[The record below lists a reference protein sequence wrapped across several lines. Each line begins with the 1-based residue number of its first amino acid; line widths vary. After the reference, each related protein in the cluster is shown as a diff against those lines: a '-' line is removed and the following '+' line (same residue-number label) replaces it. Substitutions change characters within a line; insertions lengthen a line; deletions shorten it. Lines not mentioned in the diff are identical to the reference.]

1 MNPPPDYPR
10 DFLQLALQYQCLQFG
25 EFTLKSGRRSPYFFN
40 AGALNDGAAL
50 ECVGA
55 CYAHAAIAHDISFD
69 MLFGPAYKG
78 IPLAS
83 SAAGALHRLYDRTIP
98 VAFDRKEAK
107 THGDSG
113 QTFGAPLSGRVLLID
128 DVISSGITVRTSVD
142 LIRAHGAEVAG
153 LLVLL
158 DRGECGQNGA
168 QSAAEELAEQCNVPV
183 FSIVRAQDFQQ
194 ILHDAPEYQ
203 QYHDQ
208 VEAYLE
214 RYGA

>member
-1 MNPPPDYPR
+1 MNPPSDTPR
-10 DFLQLALQYQCLQFG
+10 DFLQLALRYQCLQFG
-25 EFTLKSGRRSPYFFN
+25 EFTLKSGRQSPYFFN
-40 AGALNDGAAL
+40 AGVLNDGAAL
-50 ECVGA
+50 ECVGN
-55 CYAHAAIAHDISFD
+55 CYAHAAMEHKIAFD

-83 SAAGALHRLYDRTIP
+83 AAASALHRLYGRPTP

-113 QTFGAPLSGRVLLID
+113 QTFGAPISGSVLLID
-128 DVISSGITVRTSVD
+128 DVISSGITVRTAVN
-142 LIRAHGAEVAG
+142 LIRAHGAQVAG

-158 DRGECGQNGA
+158 DRGERGQDGG
-168 QSAAEELAEQCNVPV
+168 QSAAAELAEQCDMPV
-183 FSIVRAQDFQQ
+183 YSIVRAQDFRQV
-194 ILHDAPEYQ
+194 LHDAPEYQ